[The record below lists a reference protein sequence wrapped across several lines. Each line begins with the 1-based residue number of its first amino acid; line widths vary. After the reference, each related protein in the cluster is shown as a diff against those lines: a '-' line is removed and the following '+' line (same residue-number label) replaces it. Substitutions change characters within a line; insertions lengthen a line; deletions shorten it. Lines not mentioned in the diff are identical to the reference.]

1 MKSILLVLIII
12 STNAFAQQSNNPEW
26 RNYLNSESVQA
37 IAEEGDFLWI
47 GSQAGMT
54 RLNKLT
60 YEKEF
65 YNKGNTILPTNI
77 IFDVKVD
84 KLGYK
89 WVATFRGLV
98 KFKDDNWI
106 LYDTTNSGIP
116 KNDIRTI
123 EIDSLDNIWI
133 GTRGG
138 GVGKFDGSSWE
149 VFNTSNSNL
158 PSDFINDL
166 EFETS
171 NLIWI
176 GTTGG
181 LVKKDGNN
189 WTVFNTSNSGLTV
202 DHVFV
207 IKIDKNKNKWIGVV
221 KDRLQNS
228 FGGVFKFDD
237 TNWVNFMPT
246 RPNRIYNAVY
256 SIVIDDQ
263 NNKWIAANSY
273 DPAYA
278 GGIFLI
284 DSLDAA
290 IQVVDYLP
298 RWWVNKIYEDKQ
310 GIKWLGGQNGFLKYD
325 QLTEWIYISNSKFS
339 HNRISGL
346 QINKQT
352 NNKYFSAYAD
362 IPLSVEYF
370 LVGFFSIL
378 HDTAWSIYDMSNSPI
393 LAGVFCFTTTNTGEI
408 YAAEYQSFIN
418 EKLYKFDGVNWI
430 PITTPITQF
439 NFIRNVFWDDE
450 KLWVYFGADILFQFS
465 NENWTEITG
474 YPAYSLSQIIKWNN
488 NYWFASDVGL
498 IKYESGSWT
507 SFTSTNSGLPH
518 NSIRC
523 LAVDKLNNL
532 WIGTYNGLAKFD
544 GTNWTIFNS
553 ENSPLIYDNVS
564 ALVCDNF
571 NKIYIGTDYG
581 LFKKNSDNWKFFNS
595 YNSGLPNGY
604 ATLYGYFIDDHRIN
618 ALAVDTLNNIWIATN
633 GGIGVYDEDGLPLPI
648 ELSSFTAL
656 VENTTVLLNWNTA
669 TELNNR

>member
-26 RNYLNSESVQA
+26 RNYLNSESIQA

-138 GVGKFDGSSWE
+138 GVGKFDGSSWA
-149 VFNTSNSNL
+149 
-158 PSDFINDL
+158 
-166 EFETS
+166 
-171 NLIWI
+171 
-176 GTTGG
+176 
-181 LVKKDGNN
+181 
-189 WTVFNTSNSGLTV
+189 VFNTSNSGLTV

-237 TNWVNFMPT
+237 TKWVNFMPT

-256 SIVIDDQ
+256 SIVIGDQ

-284 DSLDAA
+284 
-290 IQVVDYLP
+290 
-298 RWWVNKIYEDKQ
+298 
-310 GIKWLGGQNGFLKYD
+310 
-325 QLTEWIYISNSKFS
+325 
-339 HNRISGL
+339 
-346 QINKQT
+346 
-352 NNKYFSAYAD
+352 
-362 IPLSVEYF
+362 
-370 LVGFFSIL
+370 
-378 HDTAWSIYDMSNSPI
+378 
-393 LAGVFCFTTTNTGEI
+393 
-408 YAAEYQSFIN
+408 
-418 EKLYKFDGVNWI
+418 
-430 PITTPITQF
+430 
-439 NFIRNVFWDDE
+439 
-450 KLWVYFGADILFQFS
+450 
-465 NENWTEITG
+465 
-474 YPAYSLSQIIKWNN
+474 YSL
-488 NYWFASDVGL
+488 
-498 IKYESGSWT
+498 
-507 SFTSTNSGLPH
+507 
-518 NSIRC
+518 
-523 LAVDKLNNL
+523 
-532 WIGTYNGLAKFD
+532 
-544 GTNWTIFNS
+544 
-553 ENSPLIYDNVS
+553 
-564 ALVCDNF
+564 
-571 NKIYIGTDYG
+571 
-581 LFKKNSDNWKFFNS
+581 
-595 YNSGLPNGY
+595 
-604 ATLYGYFIDDHRIN
+604 
-618 ALAVDTLNNIWIATN
+618 
-633 GGIGVYDEDGLPLPI
+633 
-648 ELSSFTAL
+648 
-656 VENTTVLLNWNTA
+656 
-669 TELNNR
+669 